1 MFYIKSEAY
10 ISEKGK
16 NNINEDTLAYIKG
29 RLYMVCDGVGGN
41 GNGLLASQILS
52 ESIYNSLKD
61 KASISVYDAVKVA
74 EKTLERYKD
83 IVPKAIAMA
92 STLALTQIKENSV
105 LIAWIGDSRVYQ
117 FRDGKIIYKT
127 TDHTKISELIK
138 NGSITEHEALFH
150 PDVNILTKVIKGS
163 KQPVA
168 IEQVI
173 LTDVEEDD
181 YFLICSDGIIESWID
196 ADLIALFSKTNTPDN
211 IIEVLGKQCSIFS
224 NDNYT
229 AIVYQLGINK

>member
-52 ESIYNSLKD
+52 ESICNSLNNE
-61 KASISVYDAVKVA
+61 ASISVYDAVRIA
-74 EKTLERYKD
+74 EKVLERYKD
-83 IVPKAIAMA
+83 KAPKTAAMA
-92 STLALTQIKENSV
+92 STVALTQIKENSV
-105 LIAWIGDSRVYQ
+105 LISWIGDSRVYQ

-138 NGSITEHEALFH
+138 N
-150 PDVNILTKVIKGS
+150 VI
-163 KQPVA
+163 
-168 IEQVI
+168 
-173 LTDVEEDD
+173 
-181 YFLICSDGIIESWID
+181 
-196 ADLIALFSKTNTPDN
+196 
-211 IIEVLGKQCSIFS
+211 
-224 NDNYT
+224 
-229 AIVYQLGINK
+229 